1 MNAVDDALIGLEP
14 GQDEEFEIL
23 AELSDEEKTAWDV
36 IRGRIERREETLSF
50 SSIKAFKKSPFHFVH
65 YKLKKKV
72 DTPALIF
79 GDYFDCIT
87 TTPGE
92 TKERFASEPIDGKLN
107 SLKGCDVLLKFYGE
121 MFQGELDSF
130 GQPDAKTMTKAQTD
144 RINDLQ
150 EMIGAISQALNA
162 GVKMDDKKQTIKA
175 AQEICG
181 IKIVTQKQKTLAEAL
196 KNRLYR
202 NETAGRFMNR
212 LTSTQ
217 VAVEFSA
224 FGWKWKGKFDGESDT
239 EVIDLKVMARDA
251 SFEAAQ
257 RTMRTE
263 RYNWQGALYT
273 IGARQGKKRFYNICL
288 DGALGVTVIHINRHE
303 LVKAWNQIE
312 ETVTEF
318 ERCIYEGLDDPGIW
332 FSSYDFFAP
341 RNGVY
346 EFGTYD
352 Y

>member
-1 MNAVDDALIGLEP
+1 MTAIDDALIGLDP

-23 AELSDEEKTAWDV
+23 AELSEDEKTAWDE
-36 IRGRIERREETLSF
+36 IRTRIERREETLSF
-50 SSIKAFKKSPFHFVH
+50 SAIKAFRKSPFHFVR

-72 DTPALIF
+72 DTPGLIF

-87 TTPGE
+87 LTPGE
-92 TKERFASEPIDGKLN
+92 TKERFASEPVDGKLN

-121 MFQGELDSF
+121 MFQGELDYF
-130 GQPDAKTMTKAQTD
+130 GQPDAKTMTKAQID
-144 RINDLQ
+144 RISELQ
-150 EMIGAISQALNA
+150 EMIAAISQALNA

-175 AQEICG
+175 AQEICSM
-181 IKIVTQKQKTLAEAL
+181 KIVSEKQKTLAEAL

-202 NETAGRFMNR
+202 NDAASRFMNR

-224 FGWKWKGKFDGESDT
+224 FGWKWKCKLDGESDT
-239 EVIDLKVMARDA
+239 EVTDLKVMARDA

-257 RTMRTE
+257 RTIRAE
-263 RYNWQGALYT
+263 RYTWQGALYT
-273 IGARQGKKRFYNICL
+273 IGARQGKKKFYNICL
-288 DGALGVTVIHINRHE
+288 DASLGVTVVHINRHE

-312 ETVTEF
+312 ECVADF

-346 EFGTYD
+346 EYGTYN

>member
-1 MNAVDDALIGLEP
+1 MSAIDDALIGLEP

-50 SSIKAFKKSPFHFVH
+50 SSAKAFRKSPFHFVR
-65 YKLKKKV
+65 YKLKKKA
-72 DTPALIF
+72 DTPATIF

-92 TKERFASEPIDGKLN
+92 TEDRFASEPADGKLN

-121 MFQGELDSF
+121 ILKAEIKQLDEALALRLN
-130 GQPDAKTMTKAQTD
+130 QDEYDRKTAL
-144 RINDLQ
+144 N
-150 EMIGAISQALNA
+150 EVVFSISQDLRD
-162 GVKMDDKKQTIKA
+162 GTKMDDKKETIKEA
-175 AQEICG
+175 RAMCKK
-181 IKIVTQKQKTLAEAL
+181 KIVTEKQITLAEAM

-217 VAVEFSA
+217 VAVEFEA

-251 SFEAAQ
+251 SFETAQ
-257 RTMRTE
+257 RTIRTE
-263 RYNWQGALYT
+263 RYNWQGALYA
-273 IGARQGKKRFYNICL
+273 IGARQGKKKFYNICI
-288 DGALGVTVIHINRHE
+288 DASLGVTVIHIKRHE
-303 LVKAWNQIE
+303 LIKAWNQIE
-312 ETVTEF
+312 ETVTDF